1 MGSGLI
7 SPLAFRPRHKTRQ
20 CQARG
25 LPFGLISHPTDTFL
39 LLSMERMKI
48 FAINA
53 ATWFEELQQLDR
65 KCMLKMYSLTV
76 WQRLEVRRHQ
86 RQGKN
91 ETDGPAI
98 NDPPSIL
105 ARYLAKLGWVGG
117 NYLQLM
123 L

>member
-39 LLSMERMKI
+39 LLSMEKLKI
-48 FAINA
+48 FKISATMCLEEFPQLNAKLKLSKIN
-53 ATWFEELQQLDR
+53 
-65 KCMLKMYSLTV
+65 SLTV
-76 WQRLEVRRHQ
+76 WQQMEVRRHQ

-91 ETDGPAI
+91 ETDGP
-98 NDPPSIL
+98 
-105 ARYLAKLGWVGG
+105 
-117 NYLQLM
+117 Q
-123 L
+123 